1 MRTFYR
7 RLCLP
12 ALAIVL
18 ASAASAATPLDSARP
33 AILAGYD
40 GLSVAFTQHD
50 LNRFMTYFTPDYTV
64 VDEKGHR
71 FTREETRKQYAGQLA
86 QIKSMQSRYTVG
98 GLSPAPGGVLV
109 EMRMHSSGVGEKR
122 ILFAKFHAN
131 YTDDLWVRDTW
142 VNTAQGWRIRTRQ
155 TLQDKMQIH
164 R

>member
-18 ASAASAATPLDSARP
+18 ASAASAATPSDSARP